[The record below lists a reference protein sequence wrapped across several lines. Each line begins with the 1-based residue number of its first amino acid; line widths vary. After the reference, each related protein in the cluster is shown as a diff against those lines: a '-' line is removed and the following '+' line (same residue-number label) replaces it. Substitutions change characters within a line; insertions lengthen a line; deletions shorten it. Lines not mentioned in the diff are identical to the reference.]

1 MLPYGTG
8 GGLYR
13 VSSGLHKNRNL
24 SDRKVKIPI
33 ERGVRQGD
41 TISPRLFTAALR
53 YAISELDWEGKGYS
67 IDTKKISNLRFV
79 DDIALIANSTA
90 EMETTVNELNVVGL
104 KIGLEMNMS
113 KTQPMV
119 NQWCDAVEVNLA
131 VYLGR
136 ELNMRNNIAPEITR
150 RRRAAWA
157 AFGSIREVSDKV
169 KEPALRAYVFN
180 ATVPPAMLRDR
191 NVV

>member
-1 MLPYGTG
+1 MPHKEWRSNQTFPPTACTTKQAPHSCVHRICSPTAPGVVSTG
-8 GGLYR
+8 EGPSNLFR

-131 VYLGR
+131 G
-136 ELNMRNNIAPEITR
+136 
-150 RRRAAWA
+150 
-157 AFGSIREVSDKV
+157 K
-169 KEPALRAYVFN
+169 ALQQV
-180 ATVPPAMLRDR
+180 DS
-191 NVV
+191 